1 MCRQY
6 PKGREKPK
14 GRQMRQAEGGLKIGK
29 AGRCSL
35 ERFVWRRGKEDSY
48 KGEEKEKVG
57 YAEKA
62 SECT

>member
-57 YAEKA
+57 
-62 SECT
+62 